1 MSHIN
6 ENENTNDVS
15 QADAENGDK
24 SLEASNEHESKLTDS
39 EILDGF
45 SEIKSGEAGRMS
57 ERKSTESEHT
67 LHKLQIDELKERVDQ
82 TTEKWK
88 RALADYDNLE
98 KRTQQEIIDKVSSE
112 TGKLILEFLTVYENF
127 IRAKD
132 VYAKEGVNI
141 TGLDGII
148 KNMNS
153 LFSECGVKPIDALGK
168 IFDPNLHEVI
178 SIVKDPKL
186 AEDTIIEEI
195 AKGYIIRGKVLKYSK
210 VCVSKKTIKK

>member
-1 MSHIN
+1 MSHI
-6 ENENTNDVS
+6 NENTNDVS
-15 QADAENGDK
+15 QNDAENSDK
-24 SLEASNEHESKLTDS
+24 NLEHYDES
-39 EILDGF
+39 EI
-45 SEIKSGEAGRMS
+45 ET
-57 ERKSTESEHT
+57 TESEQT

-127 IRAKD
+127 IRAKE

-141 TGLDGII
+141 TGLESII

-153 LFSECGVKPIDALGK
+153 LFSEYDVRPIDALGK
-168 IFDPNLHEVI
+168 IFDPNLHEAI
-178 SIVKDPKL
+178 SIVEDPKL

-210 VCVSKKTIKK
+210 VCVSKKIIKK

>member
-1 MSHIN
+1 MSHI
-6 ENENTNDVS
+6 NENTNDVS
-15 QADAENGDK
+15 QNDAENSDK
-24 SLEASNEHESKLTDS
+24 NLEHYDES
-39 EILDGF
+39 EI
-45 SEIKSGEAGRMS
+45 ET
-57 ERKSTESEHT
+57 TESEQT

-127 IRAKD
+127 IRAKE

-141 TGLDGII
+141 TGLESII

-153 LFSECGVKPIDALGK
+153 LFSEYGVKPINALGK
-168 IFDPNLHEVI
+168 IFDPNLHEAI
-178 SIVKDPKL
+178 SIVEDPKL
-186 AEDTIIEEI
+186 DEDTIIEEI

-210 VCVSKKTIKK
+210 VCVSKKIIKK

>member
-6 ENENTNDVS
+6 ENKNTNDIS

-24 SLEASNEHESKLTDS
+24 NSEHYDES
-39 EILDGF
+39 EI
-45 SEIKSGEAGRMS
+45 ET
-57 ERKSTESEHT
+57 TESEQT
-67 LHKLQIDELKERVDQ
+67 LHKLQIDELKELLEKEKQ
-82 TTEKWK
+82 NSSLNTEKWK
-88 RALADYDNLE
+88 RALADYQNLE

-127 IRAKD
+127 IRAKE
-132 VYAKEGVNI
+132 VYEKEGVNI
-141 TGLDGII
+141 TGLESII

-153 LFSECGVKPIDALGK
+153 LFSEYGVKPINALGK
-168 IFDPNLHEVI
+168 IFDPNLHEAI
-178 SIVKDPKL
+178 STVEDPKL
-186 AEDTIIEEI
+186 DEDIIIEEI

>member
-1 MSHIN
+1 MSHI
-6 ENENTNDVS
+6 NENTNDVS
-15 QADAENGDK
+15 QNDAENSDK
-24 SLEASNEHESKLTDS
+24 NLEHYDES
-39 EILDGF
+39 EI
-45 SEIKSGEAGRMS
+45 ET
-57 ERKSTESEHT
+57 TESEQT

-127 IRAKD
+127 IRAKE
-132 VYAKEGVNI
+132 VYAKDGVDI
-141 TGLDGII
+141 TGLEGII

-153 LFSECGVKPIDALGK
+153 LFSEYDVRPIDAMGK
-168 IFDPNLHEVI
+168 IFDPNLHEAI
-178 SIVKDPKL
+178 SIVEDPKL

-210 VCVSKKTIKK
+210 VCVSKKIIKK

>member
-1 MSHIN
+1 MSHI
-6 ENENTNDVS
+6 NENTNDVS
-15 QADAENGDK
+15 QADAENDNK
-24 SLEASNEHESKLTDS
+24 NLEHYDES
-39 EILDGF
+39 EI
-45 SEIKSGEAGRMS
+45 ET
-57 ERKSTESEHT
+57 TESEQT

-127 IRAKD
+127 IRAKE
-132 VYAKEGVNI
+132 VYAKDGVDI
-141 TGLDGII
+141 TGLEGII

-153 LFSECGVKPIDALGK
+153 LFSEYDVRPIDAMGK
-168 IFDPNLHEVI
+168 IFDPNLHEAI
-178 SIVKDPKL
+178 SIVEDPKL
-186 AEDTIIEEI
+186 DEDTIIEEI

>member
-1 MSHIN
+1 MSHI
-6 ENENTNDVS
+6 NENTNDVS
-15 QADAENGDK
+15 QADAENDNK
-24 SLEASNEHESKLTDS
+24 NLEHYDES
-39 EILDGF
+39 EI
-45 SEIKSGEAGRMS
+45 ET
-57 ERKSTESEHT
+57 TESEQT

-127 IRAKD
+127 IRAKE
-132 VYAKEGVNI
+132 VYEKEGVNI
-141 TGLDGII
+141 TGLESII

-153 LFSECGVKPIDALGK
+153 LFSEYGVKPIDVLGK
-168 IFDPNLHEVI
+168 IFDPNLHEAI
-178 SIVKDPKL
+178 SIVEDPKL
-186 AEDTIIEEI
+186 DEDIIIEEI

-210 VCVSKKTIKK
+210 VCVSKKIIKK

>member
-15 QADAENGDK
+15 QTDAENGDK
-24 SLEASNEHESKLTDS
+24 NLEHYDKS
-39 EILDGF
+39 EI
-45 SEIKSGEAGRMS
+45 ET
-57 ERKSTESEHT
+57 TESEQT
-67 LHKLQIDELKERVDQ
+67 IHKLQIDELKELLEKEKQ
-82 TTEKWK
+82 NSSLNTEKWK
-88 RALADYDNLE
+88 RALADYQNLE

-127 IRAKD
+127 IRAKE
-132 VYAKEGVNI
+132 VYEKEGVNI
-141 TGLDGII
+141 TGLEGII

-153 LFSECGVKPIDALGK
+153 LFLEYGVKPIDALGK

-178 SIVKDPKL
+178 SVVEDPKL

>member
-1 MSHIN
+1 MSHI
-6 ENENTNDVS
+6 NENTNDVS
-15 QADAENGDK
+15 QNDAENSDK
-24 SLEASNEHESKLTDS
+24 NLEHYDES
-39 EILDGF
+39 EI
-45 SEIKSGEAGRMS
+45 ET
-57 ERKSTESEHT
+57 TESEQT

-98 KRTQQEIIDKVSSE
+98 KRTQQEIIDKVNSE

-127 IRAKD
+127 IRAKE

-141 TGLDGII
+141 TGLESII

-153 LFSECGVKPIDALGK
+153 LFSEYGVKPINALGK
-168 IFDPNLHEVI
+168 IFDPNLHEAI
-178 SIVKDPKL
+178 SIVEDPKL
-186 AEDTIIEEI
+186 DEDTIIEEI

-210 VCVSKKTIKK
+210 VCVSKKIIKK

>member
-1 MSHIN
+1 MSHI
-6 ENENTNDVS
+6 NENTNDVS
-15 QADAENGDK
+15 QADAENDNK
-24 SLEASNEHESKLTDS
+24 NLEHYDES
-39 EILDGF
+39 EI
-45 SEIKSGEAGRMS
+45 ET
-57 ERKSTESEHT
+57 TESEQT

-88 RALADYDNLE
+88 RVLADYDNLE

-127 IRAKD
+127 IRAKE
-132 VYAKEGVNI
+132 VYAKDGVDI
-141 TGLDGII
+141 TGLEGII

-153 LFSECGVKPIDALGK
+153 LFSEYDVRPIDAMGK
-168 IFDPNLHEVI
+168 IFDPNLHEAI
-178 SIVKDPKL
+178 SIVEDPKL

-210 VCVSKKTIKK
+210 VCVSKKIIKK